1 MLLHFIPNRVD
12 SEKLLLLKILEF
24 LRLLIFLDGKGR
36 SKLVPLKDNFEMFH
50 ELCAQIPR
58 CLVTFYGFENSH
70 IARVFIILFDTQSFC
85 IHEQITIVY
94 LECFLVKRYF
104 EGFVNIVH
112 ILALSLEF
120 TKISLS
126 IARDVMDAILL
137 GKQQIVS
144 IRNENIWKCWV
155 DYHVPRNLLFF
166 DSFLF
171 TGSMPIHIWA
181 WIRIVKVQN
190 FTILLSQISHLHF
203 ILYRHFKY
211 FIGIIEFNPR
221 VIFNADVSRNGR
233 VELEGWVCWRIYR
246 MNGKQVFL
254 LVMLF

>member
-24 LRLLIFLDGKGR
+24 LRLLVFVDGKRR
-36 SKLVPLKDNFEMFH
+36 SKLVPLKNNFEMFH

-70 IARVFIILFDTQSFC
+70 IARVFLILFDTQSFC

-94 LECFLVKRYF
+94 LECFLVKGYF
-104 EGFVNIVH
+104 EGFVNIMD

-120 TKISLS
+120 TKISLL
-126 IARDVMDAILL
+126 ITRDVMDAILL

-155 DYHVPRNLLFF
+155 DYHVPRNLLFL
-166 DSFLF
+166 DSFLL

-181 WIRIVKVQN
+181 WIRVQN
-190 FTILLSQISHLHF
+190 FPILLSQISHLYF

-211 FIGIIEFNPR
+211 FIGIIKFNPR
-221 VIFNADVSRNGR
+221 EVFNADVSRNGR
-233 VELEGWVCWRIYR
+233 VELQGWVCR

-254 LVMLF
+254 LVVLF